1 MPDQEK
7 PEENQEENLETGKSQ
22 EQEPQETQPQEAQ
35 NKKNRKRGRTAAEL
49 VALKAEIVQ
58 RLDLVKFYRT
68 YLGKEPPKQKK
79 DGWTELTH
87 CCIHHDTGKPNLSIN
102 LVNGGFKCFA
112 CGKAGS
118 VFDFWCHMHG
128 RDPKAS
134 FQDAVVALANEA
146 GIDIDSDRPVPGL
159 LEGTVTPTPKA
170 FVPQARRAEAVDQRM
185 PPLAKDLVKKYQ
197 TCLQS
202 EHYRY
207 LSLQRGLIDATIKR
221 YNLGWNPDMRYKN
234 REGIYKQG
242 RFAIPIPN
250 KDNEIRNIRLYAEDA
265 MSEYK
270 ILNTKGY
277 GSPPRIFPLHELLE
291 RKKSGKLRRVI
302 VLEGEFDCM
311 LLNQHLEMH
320 PLGQN
325 WLAITNTAGCN
336 TWEPDW
342 TEHLFDLD
350 ITFMFDVDPPGKQWA
365 QTIAT
370 EKLMTAV
377 STGKIPSVQIVHI
390 PLPGSKDSKD
400 ITDFFM
406 KNNGNLEVIIQL
418 IAETPCLQTGGV
430 DKQQLVEECLEVE
443 NFVHCVMNR
452 EYIDQRVRVPLTISG
467 QTTQLYH
474 ATRKLRV
481 VDCPAMKEDNC
492 CNQDVVIIP
501 YGHESFIEACM
512 SNRKYVTE
520 TLRNLA
526 CIKGKPCKIEEV
538 EKVVCQE
545 YYAHQRIKRL
555 TVHENDEGRMVNSQ
569 ELVNIPIYVLQPE
582 QSKEIGPQDYIATG
596 YVRSHPGT
604 RRACL
609 FVETLEP
616 IAEDWKTF
624 EVNPRSQ
631 AHLRMIQGMT
641 PKEILKELSTGV
653 TNVYKADWIMLTIL
667 LTYLSPRYF
676 VFNGKIM
683 RGWINACIIGDSG
696 TGKTRTY
703 ASFADWVEVGDIF
716 SMLTGSR
723 TGLLYACKQKG
734 VEWYVQ
740 IGRYVMASGKIIGVD
755 ETQEADPDEIKKLGK
770 AMDEGWLDVAQVASG
785 GYQTQTRALF
795 LMNPKHNKKISDYS
809 YGCQALIDCFHP
821 MFIRR
826 LDIAV
831 FATGQEEASFYNQRQ
846 QAEAIAKMKLHP
858 DMMRSLIYWAWTRT
872 PDEIVW
878 EETATDACLQ
888 KAIEMSEVYGQAD
901 DVPLVNPQDFRNNL
915 ARLSTA
921 FAILSGGFSED
932 YTMVHIQAEHVEKM
946 AQFLDLIYSSTACNL
961 KQHAKNSARRKTLQK
976 VGDLDE
982 YDQIEKAVMNQVT
995 TARNSPEARIRENDF
1010 FLQILW
1016 LLQQQSRI
1024 RLQDIA
1030 QQVGCNLRWVQR
1042 NMAILLSHDLI
1053 EFKHS
1058 TYMTTRKFNLFM
1070 HRWQISTVTLD
1081 GKTITVEQL
1090 LEEARLKIGQG
1101 HLHNPHSQY
1110 DESYYGSEYAGY
1122 GTDDPFMQP

>member
-1 MPDQEK
+1 MSDQEPEFDLTPSAQDEQATPKKRKK
-7 PEENQEENLETGKSQ
+7 PK
-22 EQEPQETQPQEAQ
+22 
-35 NKKNRKRGRTAAEL
+35 RTAAEL
-49 VALKAEIVQ
+49 VALKADIVQ
-58 RLDLVKFYRT
+58 RLDLVRFYKT
-68 YLGKEPPKQKK
+68 YLGKDPPRAKP

-87 CCIHHDTGKPNLSIN
+87 CCIHHDTGKPNLSVN
-102 LVNGGFKCFA
+102 LVTGGFKCFA

-118 VFDFWCHMHG
+118 VFDFWCYMHG
-128 RDPKAS
+128 LEPKVA
-134 FQDAVVALANEA
+134 FQDSVVALANEA
-146 GIDIDSDRPVPGL
+146 GIDIGEDRPVPAL
-159 LEGTVTPTPKA
+159 LEGTITPTPKA

-185 PPLAKDLVKKYQ
+185 PPLAKELIKIYQ
-197 TCLQS
+197 DQLQPD
-202 EHYRY
+202 HYRY
-207 LSLQRGLIDATIKR
+207 LTFQRGLKDPTIKR
-221 YNLGWNPDMRYKN
+221 YQLGWNKDLKYKN
-234 REGIYKQG
+234 RDGQYKLG
-242 RFAIPIPN
+242 KFAIPILN
-250 KDNEIRNIRLYAEDA
+250 KDKELRNIRVYAEDG
-265 MSEYK
+265 MSDQK
-270 ILNTKGY
+270 IMNTKPY
-277 GSPPRIFPLHELLE
+277 GSPSRIFPLHELLE
-291 RKKSGKLRRVI
+291 RKAAGKLTRVL
-302 VLEGEFDCM
+302 VLEGEFDTM
-311 LLNQHLEMH
+311 LLNQHLAEH
-320 PLGQN
+320 AIGQN

-336 TWEPDW
+336 TWEADW
-342 TEHLFDLD
+342 TEHLFGIDV
-350 ITFMFDVDPPGKQWA
+350 TFMFDVDPPGKQWS
-365 QTIAT
+365 QTIASQ
-370 EKLMTAV
+370 KLMLAV
-377 STGKIPSVQIVHI
+377 SSGNIRSVQITHL
-390 PLPGSKDSKD
+390 PLPGTKDNKD
-400 ITDFFM
+400 ITDFFI
-406 KNNGNLEVIIQL
+406 KNNGTLETIIQL
-418 IAETPCLQTGGV
+418 ISDTPCLQEGGV
-430 DKQQLVEECLEVE
+430 NKQELVAECLEVE

-481 VDCPAMKEDNC
+481 VDCPAMKEDQC
-492 CNQDVVIIP
+492 CNQGEVIIP

-520 TLRNLA
+520 TLKGLA
-526 CIKGKPCKIEEV
+526 CIKGKACKIEET

-609 FVETLEP
+609 FVETLDP

-624 EVNPRSQ
+624 EVTPRSQ
-631 AHLRMIQGMT
+631 EHLRIIQSMK
-641 PKEILKELSTGV
+641 PKEILDELSAGV
-653 TNVYKADWIMLTIL
+653 THVYKADWIMLAIL

-676 VFNGKIM
+676 VFNGLLM

-734 VEWYVQ
+734 VEWYIQ

-785 GYQTQTRALF
+785 GYKTQVRALF
-795 LMNPKHNKKISDYS
+795 LMNPKYNKKISDYS

-831 FATGQEEASFYNQRQ
+831 FATGQEEVAFYNQKQ
-846 QAEAIAKMKLHP
+846 QSEAIAKMKLNP
-858 DMMRSLIYWAWTRT
+858 DMMRSLIFWAWTRT
-872 PDEIVW
+872 QDEIVW
-878 EETATDACLQ
+878 SEAATDTCLH

-921 FAILSGGFSED
+921 FAILNGGFSED
-932 YTMVHIQAEHVEKM
+932 YTTVNIQPEHVEKM
-946 AQFLDLIYSSTACNL
+946 AHFLDLIYSSTACNL

-976 VGDLDE
+976 CGDLDE
-982 YDQIEKAVMNQVT
+982 YDQIEKAVMNQIT
-995 TARNSPEARIRENDF
+995 TSRSSPESRIRENDF
-1010 FLQILW
+1010 FLQIIW
-1016 LLQQQSRI
+1016 LLQQQSQI

-1030 QQVGCNLRWVQR
+1030 QQVGCNLRLVQR
-1042 NMAILLSHDLI
+1042 NMAILLSHDLV

-1058 TYMTTRKFNLFM
+1058 TYKTTRKFNLFM
-1070 HRWQISTVTLD
+1070 HRWQVSTVTLD
-1081 GKTITVEQL
+1081 GKTVTVEQL
-1090 LEEARLKIGQG
+1090 LEETRLKIGQG

-1110 DESYYGSEYAGY
+1110 SEENYYGSEYAEY
-1122 GTDDPFMQP
+1122 GTGDPFSQ